1 MLDARFG
8 RVLMGI
14 RENESR
20 MESLGYPTFAYRL
33 VAFAI
38 AGAVAGLAG
47 ALFANHNL
55 FVSPATLHWTQSA
68 TFVVMVLL
76 GGIGFRLGGVVGAL
90 VLLLLEEV
98 LAAWTDVWHLPLG
111 LALLVVVFLAPQGI
125 AGLVARRTAP

>member
-1 MLDARFG
+1 
-8 RVLMGI
+8 
-14 RENESR
+14 
-20 MESLGYPTFAYRL
+20 MEALGYPTFRYRL

-55 FVSPATLHWTQSA
+55 FVSPAALHWTQSA
-68 TFVVMVLL
+68 SFVVMVLL

-90 VLLLLEEV
+90 MLLVLEEA

-111 LALLVVVFLAPQGI
+111 LALLAVVFFAPRGI
-125 AGLVARRTAP
+125 AGLLARQSAP